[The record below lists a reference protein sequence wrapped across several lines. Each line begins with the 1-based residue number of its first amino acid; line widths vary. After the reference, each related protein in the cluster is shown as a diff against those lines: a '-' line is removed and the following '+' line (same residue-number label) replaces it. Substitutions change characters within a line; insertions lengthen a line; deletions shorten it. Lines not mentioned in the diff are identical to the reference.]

1 MLLSAVTKYLQ
12 EQIND
17 VNANV
22 NAKIWLNSITDITT
36 KYSNL
41 PGFITSFFK
50 RQRIQQ
56 VLKLLETL
64 EQEDGSPSI

>member
-1 MLLSAVTKYLQ
+1 MLLTAVKKYLE

-17 VNANV
+17 VNA
-22 NAKIWLNSITDITT
+22 KLWLNSITDIKT

-64 EQEDGSPSI
+64 Q

>member
-1 MLLSAVTKYLQ
+1 MLLSVVTKYLQ

-17 VNANV
+17 VNA
-22 NAKIWLNSITDITT
+22 KTWLNSITDVTT